1 MRKLPLAILAF
12 SFIAAPAL
20 ANPLE
25 KAIEARQGHYK
36 LINANMGALAAMAK
50 GEVDYSAEKAQLH
63 ADNLGLLSKNN
74 IGFLFVPGT
83 DSTAMPGKT
92 RAKAEIWQN
101 FPEVGK
107 RGAALAQAIANLQT
121 EAGKGRGELGKAL
134 GETGATCKACHSDFR
149 EK

>member
-1 MRKLPLAILAF
+1 MKKFILA
-12 SFIAAPAL
+12 AL
-20 ANPLE
+20 AASFFAVPAVANE
-25 KAIEARQGHYK
+25 KAIQARQGHYK

-50 GEVDYSAEKAQLH
+50 GQVDYDATKAQLH
-63 ADNLGLLSKNN
+63 ADNLFHLSNNN

-92 RAKAEIWQN
+92 RAKIEIWQN

-107 RGAALAQAIANLQT
+107 KAGAFVQAIANLQT
-121 EAGKGRGELGKAL
+121 EAAKGRGELGKAL
-134 GETGATCKACHSDFR
+134 GQAGATCKGCHDSFR